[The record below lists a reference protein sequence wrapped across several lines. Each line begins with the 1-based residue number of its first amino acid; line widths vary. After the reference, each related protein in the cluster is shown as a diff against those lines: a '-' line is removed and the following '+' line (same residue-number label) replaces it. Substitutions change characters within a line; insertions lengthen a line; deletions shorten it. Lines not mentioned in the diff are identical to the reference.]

1 MQSSRYLLR
10 YDAIENR
17 IADNR
22 LSINNGDAMKVFT
35 LSTLF
40 LAMML
45 TGCQPAAT
53 DNSIA
58 SQPVASTSIQN
69 DVAAPWWDDAIF
81 YQIWPRS
88 FYDTNGDGHGDFNGM
103 TAKLPYLQELGV
115 NALWLTPMFEAPSY
129 HGYDFTEF
137 YQVESDYGSMAEFEA
152 FVQAADAKGMKVILD
167 LVINH
172 ISSEHQW
179 FVRSA
184 AGEAPYNDYFIWR
197 DEMPEAGSGWGHA
210 WSDNDNPEAV
220 WHWNDT
226 RQQYYY
232 AAFGASQPD
241 VNLRH
246 PDVIAEMEKMA
257 KFWLDKGVAGFRL
270 DAVRFAMEGG
280 PDAQADTAETI
291 AYWQSFNQFV
301 KSVNPEAYLVGEA
314 WVDIPVAA
322 RYYGDGKGLDQG
334 FDFEVGY
341 KILGLLQ
348 QNTAGE
354 AQFGTMQSNQQS
366 NQQQV
371 ADVSALSQNVQ
382 QRVDAVAPLRFFA
395 PFLTNHDQERV
406 AFQLQQHDGKAKL
419 AAAMLFSSPGTPY
432 IYYGEEIGL
441 TQDRSGHDVFK
452 RAPMLWD
459 NSKQAGFTQSDNSWV
474 EQLELF
480 GEGFPNWWPDFLA
493 QQLSAADRSVAAQQA
508 QPDSIWQLYKFLIA
522 QKKQRPELSSTG
534 SYQVIQ
540 LDNGIVQITRELNS
554 SQSVFV
560 MNLTDSVQDIS
571 AISRSGLTPAWA
583 FDSDGD
589 SLAAYG
595 LLVLQSR

>member
-1 MQSSRYLLR
+1 
-10 YDAIENR
+10 
-17 IADNR
+17 
-22 LSINNGDAMKVFT
+22 MKAFT
-35 LSTLF
+35 LSS
-40 LAMML
+40 LAL
-45 TGCQPAAT
+45 ALLLGGCQPAPSDTAGST
-53 DNSIA
+53 A
-58 SQPVASTSIQN
+58 APQTASTATRSAQ
-69 DVAAPWWDDAIF
+69 VEQAWWHDAVF

-88 FYDTNGDGHGDFNGM
+88 FYDTDGDGHGDFNGM
-103 TAKLPYLQELGV
+103 TAKLPYLQQLGV

-152 FVQAADAKGMKVILD
+152 FIQAAESKGMKVILD

-172 ISSEHQW
+172 ISSEHEW

-184 AGEAPYNDYFIWR
+184 AGEAPYKDYFIWR

-210 WSDNDNPEAV
+210 WSDNDQPDAV
-220 WHWNDT
+220 WHWNES

-246 PDVIAEMEKMA
+246 PDVVAEMEKMA

-301 KSVNPEAYLVGEA
+301 KSVNPQAYLVGEA

-322 RYYGDGKGLDQG
+322 RYFGDGKGLDQG

-348 QNTAGE
+348 QDTAAE
-354 AQFGTMQSNQQS
+354 AQFGTMQSNQQ
-366 NQQQV
+366 QV
-371 ADVSALSQNVQ
+371 ADSSVLSQNVQ
-382 QRVDAVAPLRFFA
+382 QRADSVAPLSFFA

-406 AFQLQQHDGKAKL
+406 AYQLKQHDAKAKL

-459 NSKQAGFTQSDNSWV
+459 NSKQAGFTASDNSWV

-480 GEGFPNWWPDFLA
+480 GTDFPNWWPDFLA
-493 QQLSAADRSVAAQQA
+493 EQLAAENRSVAAQQA
-508 QPDSIWQLYKFLIA
+508 QPDSVWQLYKFLIA
-522 QKKQRPELSSTG
+522 QKKQRPELATAG
-534 SYQVIQ
+534 SYQVSQ
-540 LDNGIVQITRELNS
+540 LDNGVVLISRELNS
-554 SQSVFV
+554 SKSLFV
-560 MNLTDSVQDIS
+560 LNLTDSVQDIS
-571 AISRSGLTPAWA
+571 AINREGLTPAWT
-583 FDSDGD
+583 FDTDGNN
-589 SLAAYG
+589 LAAYG
-595 LLVLQSR
+595 LLVLQSGQ

>member
-1 MQSSRYLLR
+1 
-10 YDAIENR
+10 
-17 IADNR
+17 
-22 LSINNGDAMKVFT
+22 MKAFT
-35 LSTLF
+35 LSS
-40 LAMML
+40 LAL
-45 TGCQPAAT
+45 ALLLSGCQPAPSEHS
-53 DNSIA
+53 NVP
-58 SQPVASTSIQN
+58 QP
-69 DVAAPWWDDAIF
+69 AAPSQASETQQNAWWDDAIF

-103 TAKLPYLQELGV
+103 TAKLPYLQELGI

-129 HGYDFTEF
+129 HGYDFTQF

-152 FVQAADAKGMKVILD
+152 FVQAADANGMKVILD

-172 ISSEHQW
+172 ISSEHEW

-184 AGEAPYNDYFIWR
+184 AGEAPYKDYFMWR
-197 DEMPEAGSGWGHA
+197 DDMPAAGSGWGHA
-210 WSDNDNPEAV
+210 WSDNDKPDAV
-220 WHWNDT
+220 WHWNET

-246 PDVIAEMEKMA
+246 PDVVAEMEKMA

-280 PDAQADTAETI
+280 PDTQADTAETI
-291 AYWQSFNQFV
+291 AYWQTFNQFV

-322 RYYGDGKGLDQG
+322 RYFGEGQGLDQG

-354 AQFGTMQSNQQS
+354 AQFGTMQSNQQ
-366 NQQQV
+366 QV
-371 ADVSALSQNVQ
+371 ADAAVLSQNVQ
-382 QRVDAVAPLRFFA
+382 QRADSVAPLNFFA

-406 AFQLQQHDGKAKL
+406 AFQLKQHDSKAKL

-480 GEGFPNWWPDFLA
+480 GDGFPDWWPDFLT
-493 QQLSAADRSVAAQQA
+493 QQLAAADRSVAAQQA
-508 QPDSIWQLYKFLIA
+508 EADSVWQLYKFLIA
-522 QKKQRPELSSTG
+522 QKKQRPELGTDG
-534 SYQVIQ
+534 SYDVSQ
-540 LDNGIVQITRELNS
+540 LENGVVQITRELNGGKTL
-554 SQSVFV
+554 FV
-560 MNLTDSVQDIS
+560 LNLTDSAQDIS
-571 AISRSGLTPAWA
+571 AISRSGLSASWA
-583 FDSDGD
+583 FDTDGD

>member
-1 MQSSRYLLR
+1 MVKVSLS
-10 YDAIENR
+10 AIALALALSGCSPAPQQEV
-17 IADNR
+17 AD
-22 LSINNGDAMKVFT
+22 
-35 LSTLF
+35 
-40 LAMML
+40 
-45 TGCQPAAT
+45 Q
-53 DNSIA
+53 
-58 SQPVASTSIQN
+58 QPVTATADTSS
-69 DVAAPWWDDAIF
+69 PWWDDAIF

-88 FYDTNGDGHGDFNGM
+88 FYDTDGDGHGDFNGM

-115 NALWLTPMFEAPSY
+115 TALWLTPMFEAPSY
-129 HGYDFTEF
+129 HGYDFTQF

-152 FVQAADAKGMKVILD
+152 FILAADARGMKVILD

-172 ISSEHQW
+172 ISSEHEW

-184 AGEAPYNDYFIWR
+184 AGEAPYKDYFTWR
-197 DEMPEAGSGWGHA
+197 DDMPGAGSGWGHA
-210 WSDNDNPEAV
+210 WSDNDKPDAV
-220 WHWNDT
+220 WHWNET

-280 PDAQADTAETI
+280 PNAQADTAETI

-322 RYYGDGKGLDQG
+322 RYFGDGKGLDQG

-354 AQFGTMQSNQQS
+354 AQFGTMQSNQQ
-366 NQQQV
+366 QV
-371 ADVSALSQNVQ
+371 ADASVLTENVQ
-382 QRVDAVAPLRFFA
+382 QRIDSVAPLSFFA

-406 AFQLQQHDGKAKL
+406 AFQLKQHDSKAKL

-459 NSKQAGFTQSDNSWV
+459 NSKQAGFTQSDNNWV

-480 GEGFPNWWPDFLA
+480 GDNFPNWWPDFLVK
-493 QQLSAADRSVAAQQA
+493 QLKAEDRSVAAQQA
-508 QPDSIWQLYKFLIA
+508 QPDSVWQLYKFLIA
-522 QKKQRPELSSTG
+522 NKKQRPEFGTDG
-534 SYQVIQ
+534 SYNVSQ
-540 LDNGIVQITRELNS
+540 LENGVVQIIRELNGS
-554 SQSVFV
+554 KTLFV
-560 MNLTDSVQDIS
+560 LNLTESAQDIS
-571 AISRSGLTPAWA
+571 SISRSGLSASWA
-583 FDSDGD
+583 FDTDGD
-589 SLAAYG
+589 SIAAYG

>member
-1 MQSSRYLLR
+1 MFKGSIS
-10 YDAIENR
+10 AIALA
-17 IADNR
+17 IA
-22 LSINNGDAMKVFT
+22 
-35 LSTLF
+35 
-40 LAMML
+40 LA
-45 TGCQPAAT
+45 GCSPAPQQTPVNQPEVANPTVQQNAAGQQRAT
-53 DNSIA
+53 A
-58 SQPVASTSIQN
+58 SQN
-69 DVAAPWWDDAIF
+69 AAWWDDAIF

-88 FYDTNGDGHGDFNGM
+88 FYDTDGDGHGDFNGM
-103 TAKLPYLQELGV
+103 TSKLPYLQELGV

-152 FVQAADAKGMKVILD
+152 FIQAADARGMKVILD

-172 ISSEHQW
+172 ISSEHEW
-179 FVRSA
+179 FQRSA
-184 AGEAPYNDYFIWR
+184 AGEAPYKDYFIWR
-197 DEMPEAGSGWGHA
+197 DDMPEAGSGWGHA
-210 WSDNDNPEAV
+210 WSDNDKPDAV
-220 WHWNDT
+220 WHWNEA

-246 PDVIAEMEKMA
+246 PDVVAEMEKMA

-291 AYWQSFNQFV
+291 AYWQRFNQFV

-322 RYYGDGKGLDQG
+322 RYFGDGTGLDQG

-348 QNTAGE
+348 QDTAGE
-354 AQFGTMQSNQQS
+354 AQFGTMQSNQQ
-366 NQQQV
+366 QT
-371 ADVSALSQNVQ
+371 ADARVLSQNVQ
-382 QRVDAVAPLRFFA
+382 QRSDSVAPLSFFA

-406 AFQLQQHDGKAKL
+406 AYQLKEHDSKAKL

-452 RAPMLWD
+452 RAPMLW
-459 NSKQAGFTQSDNSWV
+459 NNTKQAGFTDSDNSWV
-474 EQLELF
+474 EQLTLF
-480 GEGFPNWWPDFLA
+480 GDDFPNWWPDFLA
-493 QQLSAADRSVAAQQA
+493 QQLQAADRSVAAQQA
-508 QPDSIWQLYKFLIA
+508 QPDSIWQLYKLLIA
-522 QKKQRPELSSTG
+522 QKKQRPELGTDG
-534 SYQVIQ
+534 SYSVDP
-540 LDNGIVQITRELNS
+540 LENGVLQINRELNGS
-554 SQSVFV
+554 KSVFV
-560 MNLTDSVQDIS
+560 LNLTDSVQDIS
-571 AISRSGLTPAWA
+571 AINREGFTPAWA
-583 FDSDGD
+583 FDLDGNN
-589 SLAAYG
+589 LAAYG
-595 LLVLQSR
+595 LLVLQSAE

>member
-1 MQSSRYLLR
+1 MVKASIS
-10 YDAIENR
+10 AI
-17 IADNR
+17 A
-22 LSINNGDAMKVFT
+22 
-35 LSTLF
+35 
-40 LAMML
+40 LAL
-45 TGCQPAAT
+45 ALAGCSPASQPTSGNQPAAG
-53 DNSIA
+53 SVAAQHSAAAKQSAAA
-58 SQPVASTSIQN
+58 SQS
-69 DVAAPWWDDAIF
+69 AAWWDDAIF

-88 FYDTNGDGHGDFNGM
+88 FYDSSGDGHGDFNGM

-137 YQVESDYGSMAEFEA
+137 YQVESDYGTMAEFEA
-152 FVQAADAKGMKVILD
+152 FIQAADAKGMKVILD

-172 ISSEHQW
+172 ISNKHQW
-179 FVRSA
+179 FERSA
-184 AGEAPYNDYFIWR
+184 KREAPYTDYFIWR
-197 DEMPEAGSGWGHA
+197 DDMPPAGSGWGHA
-210 WSDNDNPEAV
+210 WSDNDKPDAV
-220 WHWNDT
+220 WHWDDT

-241 VNLRH
+241 VNLEH
-246 PDVIAEMEKMA
+246 PDVVAEMEKMA

-280 PDAQADTAETI
+280 PDAQADTMETI

-322 RYYGDGKGLDQG
+322 RYYGEGTGLDQG

-348 QNTAGE
+348 QDAGGE

-371 ADVSALSQNVQ
+371 ADATVLAENVQ
-382 QRVDAVAPLRFFA
+382 QRIDSEAPLSFFA

-406 AFQLQQHDGKAKL
+406 AYQLKEHDSKAKL

-459 NSKQAGFTQSDNSWV
+459 NSNQGGFSKNAQSWV

-493 QQLSAADRSVAAQQA
+493 KQLAAGDRSVAAQQA
-508 QPDSIWQLYKFLIA
+508 QPDSIWQLYKLLIA
-522 QKKQRPELSSTG
+522 QKKQRPELGIDGSYHVSQLANGVVQISRELTG
-534 SYQVIQ
+534 SK
-540 LDNGIVQITRELNS
+540 
-554 SQSVFV
+554 SVFV
-560 MNLTDSVQDIS
+560 LNLTDTTQDIS
-571 AISRSGLTPAWA
+571 AIDRKGLSSTWA
-583 FDSDGD
+583 FELDGNT
-589 SLAAYG
+589 LAPYG
-595 LLVLQSR
+595 LLLLQSTP